1 MGARPPNEDPAA
13 PDEGFTIVEI
23 GTELADG
30 RFVVTLILPPLPEL
44 DHAPAVLRTNFPPG
58 TALAVAVASHRQ
70 RVETVVNEGAVVIA
84 TRTIDDIIQGAHRR
98 HTLEVQA
105 RAHLPAGI
113 SLQELERLSGA
124 KPEIAARV
132 HAILVQRRVAADA
145 GIAGVD
151 VDEKKTPP
159 STEVS

>member
-1 MGARPPNEDPAA
+1 M
-13 PDEGFTIVEI
+13 
-23 GTELADG
+23 
-30 RFVVTLILPPLPEL
+30 
-44 DHAPAVLRTNFPPG
+44 
-58 TALAVAVASHRQ
+58 
-70 RVETVVNEGAVVIA
+70 
-84 TRTIDDIIQGAHRR
+84 
-98 HTLEVQA
+98 EVQA

-145 GIAGVD
+145 GIAGAD
-151 VDEKKTPP
+151 VDEKKAPP